1 MRIQTLNTSLVL
13 TLQNP
18 DQGAGG
24 DKDKD
29 KNKDGSDTSDGSGN
43 DQDGSDQEGQD
54 GQDGSDQDGSDQDS
68 DQDGDQDGQQKGK
81 PQKGKAKS
89 NGKPQKGD
97 NQVQKPEKGEGETED
112 GYGDTSGGKGKH
124 QGGGADAPTDLSD
137 VAQQLAD
144 AIEQGLFGTMDRD
157 DALTDA
163 VEQEV
168 DAASPLANGENRY
181 QPDRNN
187 DTVETLGHSPRD
199 VSSINRVLKGIAK
212 ESGQVKVGLAR
223 MIRAMEQTN
232 VFHGTKDGRLSS
244 RQYART
250 WAELKGGK
258 VPTRPYKKRSNQ
270 MDVSIA
276 CAVVVDQSSS
286 MSGLKN
292 QTIKGMCALADA
304 LSAVGAALQ
313 VSGYRYGGNYY
324 GNNNEGILD
333 HNRPSGRAHRH
344 HGITIDVFQNY
355 GERFSTVKGRY
366 AHLRACGGTPTA
378 DGMQFALEGLSVRA
392 EAYRIMF
399 VLTDGCPD
407 GGHQPVINHQIRLA
421 KEAGIHIVGV
431 GLGRGTGGVVHSYPD
446 SVVASNMSQ
455 LPQVLLGKLRSILKP
470 EANRRGKRIA
480 K

>member
-13 TLQNP
+13 SLQNP
-18 DQGAGG
+18 DQGKGG

-29 KNKDGSDTSDGSGN
+29 KGKDGSDTSDGSGN
-43 DQDGSDQEGQD
+43 EQDGDQGDSSDGSDGSDQGDSDQD
-54 GQDGSDQDGSDQDS
+54 GQDGDQE
-68 DQDGDQDGQQKGK
+68 GQQGK
-81 PQKGKAKS
+81 PEKGKAKGD
-89 NGKPQKGD
+89 GKPQKGD
-97 NQVQKPEKGEGETED
+97 GKPQKPEKGEGETED
-112 GYGDTSGGKGKH
+112 GYGDNSGGKGKH

-144 AIEQGLFGTMDRD
+144 AIEQGLFGTVDRD

-168 DAASPLANGENRY
+168 ESNSPLKRGEARY
-181 QPDRNN
+181 QPDR
-187 DTVETLGHSPRD
+187 DSDLIETLNHSDRD
-199 VSSINRVLKGIAK
+199 VRSVNSILKDIAR
-212 ESGQVKVGLAR
+212 ESGSIKVGLQR

-232 VFHGTKDGRLSS
+232 VSHGTKDGRLSS
-244 RQYART
+244 RMYART
-250 WAELKGGK
+250 WSELKGGK
-258 VPTRPYKKRSNQ
+258 RPTRPYKKRSEK
-270 MDVSIA
+270 MDISIA

-286 MSGLKN
+286 MSGLKK
-292 QTIKGMCALADA
+292 QTIKGMLALSDA
-304 LSAVGAALQ
+304 LSSVGASLQ
-313 VSGYRYGGNYY
+313 VSGFRYGGNYHSR
-324 GNNNEGILD
+324 NEGVFD
-333 HNRPSGRAHRH
+333 YNRPSGRPHRS

-355 GERFSTVKGRY
+355 GERFNAVKGRY

-378 DGMQFALEGLSVRA
+378 DGMQFALEGLSERP

-431 GLGRGTGGVVHSYPD
+431 GLGRGTQGVVSSYPD
-446 SVVASNMSQ
+446 SVVASNMKQ
-455 LPQVLLGKLRSILKP
+455 LPDLLLGKLRTILKP
-470 EANRRGKRIA
+470 ENNRRGQRIA